1 MSYSFRI
8 IALLYLL
15 TPAVFANSNNR
26 LVSEKGILDL
36 RELEFDRS
44 TVISL
49 NGEWGFYWNEFLY
62 PVDFDSDKQPT
73 PDCYGIVP
81 SYWTSY
87 DPDNCEITGQGHATY
102 RLKILLPRNFRE
114 EIMFDIPVFDAAFDL
129 YLDYFYAG
137 GNGTPGTS
145 KQDSKA
151 GYSPFMVSYTPVN
164 DTLQITVL
172 VSNYQH
178 RRGGFWKS
186 MRIGHPEKL
195 TRFGN
200 RYELISIISMGVLL
214 SFSLFFFFFFIFF
227 REDKTPLFFSL
238 ALTGILFRLMC
249 TNTYTVLLLTDISW
263 EWMIRFEYSGSF
275 IALLFGMWY
284 LYSLYPA
291 KIMYQLTRLN
301 TLISVILILIIL
313 FFRVET
319 FSYSMFYFQPAIVA
333 FLLYY
338 FYASGRNSIRGN
350 KTDIIYFSALV
361 ILLVALV
368 NDILLANSETAI
380 FTKYI
385 NHFAIQIFV
394 FLQSIMLILKWILVY
409 KEKERLTDEIKYINI
424 NLEKL
429 IEKRTGEIKNRNKEI
444 SSQNTK
450 IASQNKKLQEA
461 LDFRN
466 RVFSI
471 IAHDLRSPVA
481 SLIQITELLKE
492 DTFKSEDKKFRI
504 SANELAKSAGEL
516 IDNLL
521 YWGGSQGDHIRYSP
535 DSCDISGIVS
545 DVFNVFKEMA
555 KQKSIKLKYISD
567 GEKNAFCDKELILI
581 VIRNLVSNAL
591 KFTHKNGM
599 VSVTTSPHPDKKNMI
614 LILVKDTGIGI
625 PEDKIKN
632 LFGSDK
638 LESMMGTAKE
648 KGTGLG
654 LRLCLELV
662 HLNKGTI
669 NVKSS
674 LETGTTFSISLPGIS
689 TVS

>member
-1 MSYSFRI
+1 MSCSFRLI
-8 IALLYLL
+8 TLLCFL
-15 TPAVFANSNNR
+15 TPTFIANSNSN

-36 RELEFDRS
+36 REVEFDQV
-44 TVISL
+44 TVVNL
-49 NGEWGFYWNEFLY
+49 NGEWEFYWNEFHY
-62 PVDFDSDKQPT
+62 PSDFDSGKQPT
-73 PDCYGIVP
+73 PDCYGEVP

-87 DPDNCEITGQGHATY
+87 DPDNCDISGQGYATY
-102 RLKILLPRNFRE
+102 RLRILLPPNFRE

-129 YLDYFYAG
+129 YLDYYYAG
-137 GNGTPGTS
+137 GNGTPGNS
-145 KQDSKA
+145 KQDSEP
-151 GYSPFMVSYTPVN
+151 GYSPFMINYTPVS
-164 DTLQITVL
+164 DTLQIIVL

-186 MRIGHPEKL
+186 MRMGHPEKL

-200 RYELISIISMGVLL
+200 RYEMISIISLGVLL
-214 SFSLFFFFFFIFF
+214 SFSLFFFFFYILF
-227 REDKTPLFFSL
+227 REDKTLLFFSL
-238 ALTGILFRLMC
+238 ALAGIFLRLMC
-249 TNTYTVLLLTDISW
+249 TDTYTILSLTDISW
-263 EWMIRFEYSGSF
+263 EWMIRLEYLGSF
-275 IALLFGMWY
+275 FALLFGMWY
-284 LYSLYPA
+284 LYSSYPSKILYQ
-291 KIMYQLTRLN
+291 ITNLN
-301 TLISVILILIIL
+301 TIISVIFLLVIL
-313 FFRVET
+313 FFRVEI
-319 FSYSMFYFQPAIVA
+319 FSYSMFYFQPATMA

-338 FYASGRNSIRGN
+338 LYASGRNSIRGK
-350 KTDIIYFSALV
+350 KTDIIYFSGLV

-380 FTKYI
+380 SYKYI
-385 NHFAIQIFV
+385 SHFAVQVFV
-394 FLQSIMLILKWILVY
+394 FLQSIMLILKWILAY
-409 KEKERLTDEIKYINI
+409 KEKERLTGEIKYINI

-429 IEKRTGEIKNRNKEI
+429 VEERTGEVKTRNKEI
-444 SSQNTK
+444 SMQNIK

-461 LDFRN
+461 LDFKN

-481 SLIQITELLKE
+481 NLIQITELLKE
-492 DTFKSEDKKFRI
+492 DSFKSEDKEFRI

-521 YWGGSQGDHIRYSP
+521 YWGRSQGDQIRNNP

-545 DVFNVFKEMA
+545 EIYNVFSEMA
-555 KQKSIKLKYISD
+555 RQKSIKLKYISK
-567 GEKNAFCDKELILI
+567 GEKFAFCDRELILI

-591 KFTHKNGM
+591 KFTLKNGT

-625 PEDKIKN
+625 PEDKIEK
-632 LFGSDK
+632 LFDSDK
-638 LESMMGTAKE
+638 LESMMGTANE

-654 LRLCLELV
+654 LRLCQELV

-674 LETGTTFSISLPGIS
+674 LKTGTTFSISLPGIS

>member
-1 MSYSFRI
+1 MNCSFRTI
-8 IALLYLL
+8 VLLCLL
-15 TPAVFANSNNR
+15 TPTVIATGNNR

-44 TVISL
+44 TVVNL
-49 NGEWGFYWNEFLY
+49 NGEWEFYWNKFLY
-62 PVDFDSDKQPT
+62 PVDFDTGKQPT
-73 PDCYGIVP
+73 PDCYGKVP

-87 DPDNCEITGQGHATY
+87 DPDNSDITGQGYATY
-102 RLKILLPRNFRE
+102 RLRILLPPNFRE
-114 EIMFDIPVFDAAFDL
+114 EIMFNIPVFDAAFDL
-129 YLDYFYAG
+129 YLDYYYAG
-137 GNGTPGTS
+137 GNGTPGIS
-145 KQDSKA
+145 KQDSEA
-151 GYSPFMVSYTPVN
+151 GYSPFMVNYTPVN

-178 RRGGFWKS
+178 RRGGFWKA

-195 TRFGN
+195 TRFEN
-200 RYELISIISMGVLL
+200 HYELISIISLGVLL

-227 REDKTPLFFSL
+227 REDKTLLFFSMAL
-238 ALTGILFRLMC
+238 AGILLRLMC
-249 TNTYTVLLLTDISW
+249 TDTYTVLLFSDISW

-291 KIMYQLTRLN
+291 KILYQLTRLN
-301 TLISVILILIIL
+301 TFISVISLLVIL
-313 FFRVET
+313 FFRVEI
-319 FSYSMFYFQPAIVA
+319 FSYSMLYFQPAAMA

-338 FYASGRNSIRGN
+338 LYASGRNSIRGN
-350 KTDIIYFSALV
+350 KTDIIYFSGLV

-380 FTKYI
+380 FYKYI
-385 NHFAIQIFV
+385 SHFAVQVFV
-394 FLQSIMLILKWILVY
+394 FLQSIMFIRKWILAY
-409 KEKERLTDEIKYINI
+409 KEKERLTGEIKYINI

-429 IEKRTGEIKNRNKEI
+429 VEERTGEVKTRNKEI
-444 SSQNTK
+444 SKQNIK

-461 LDFRN
+461 LDFKN

-481 SLIQITELLKE
+481 NLIQITEFLKE
-492 DTFKSEDKKFRI
+492 DSLESEDKEFRI
-504 SANELAKSAGEL
+504 SANELARSAGDL

-521 YWGGSQGDHIRYSP
+521 YWGRSQGDQIRNNP

-545 DVFNVFKEMA
+545 EVFNLFKEMA
-555 KQKSIKLKYISD
+555 RQKSINLKYISK
-567 GEKNAFCDKELILI
+567 GEKYAFCDRELIMI

-591 KFTHKNGM
+591 KFTHKDGM

-625 PEDKIKN
+625 PEDKIEN
-632 LFGSDK
+632 LFDSDK
-638 LESMMGTAKE
+638 LESIMGTANE

-654 LRLCLELV
+654 LRLCKELV

-669 NVKSS
+669 KVKTS
-674 LETGTTFSISLPGIS
+674 LVTGTTFSISLPGIS

>member
-1 MSYSFRI
+1 MSCSFRLI
-8 IALLYLL
+8 TLLCLL
-15 TPAVFANSNNR
+15 TPTIIANSNNR

-36 RELEFDRS
+36 RELEFDRN
-44 TVISL
+44 TVVSL
-49 NGEWGFYWNEFLY
+49 NGEWEFYWNEFLY

-73 PDCYGIVP
+73 PDYYGKIP

-87 DPDNCEITGQGHATY
+87 DPDNCDITGQGYATY
-102 RLKILLPRNFRE
+102 RLKILLPYNFRE
-114 EIMFDIPVFDAAFDL
+114 EIIFDIPVFDAAFDL

-137 GNGTPGTS
+137 GNGTPGIS
-145 KQDSKA
+145 KQDSEA
-151 GYSPFMVSYTPVN
+151 GYSPFMVNYTPVN

-195 TRFGN
+195 TRFEN
-200 RYELISIISMGVLL
+200 RYKLISIISLGVLL

-227 REDKTPLFFSL
+227 REDKTLLFFSM
-238 ALTGILFRLMC
+238 ALVGIFIRLMC
-249 TNTYTVLLLTDISW
+249 TDTYTISLLSDISW
-263 EWMIRFEYSGSF
+263 EWMIRFEYLGSF
-275 IALLFGMWY
+275 FTLLFGMWY
-284 LYSLYPA
+284 LYALYPA
-291 KIMYQLTRLN
+291 KILYQLTRLN
-301 TLISVILILIIL
+301 TLISAIFLLAIL
-313 FFRVET
+313 FFKVEL
-319 FSYSMFYFQPAIVA
+319 FSYSMFYFEPAAMA

-338 FYASGRNSIRGN
+338 LYASGRNSMRGK
-350 KTDIIYFSALV
+350 KTDMIYFSGLV
-361 ILLVALV
+361 ILLFALV

-380 FTKYI
+380 FYKYTT
-385 NHFAIQIFV
+385 HFAIQIFV
-394 FLQSIMLILKWILVY
+394 FLQSIMLIFKWILTY
-409 KEKERLTDEIKYINI
+409 KENERLTSEIKYINI
-424 NLEKL
+424 NLERL
-429 IEKRTGEIKNRNKEI
+429 VEERTGEVKTRNKEI

-461 LDFRN
+461 LDFKN
-466 RVFSI
+466 RIFSI

-481 SLIQITELLKE
+481 NLIQITELLKE
-492 DTFKSEDKKFRI
+492 DSFKSEDKKFRI

-521 YWGGSQGDHIRYSP
+521 YWGGSQGDQIRNNP

-545 DVFNVFKEMA
+545 EVFNIFNEMA
-555 KQKSIKLKYISD
+555 RQKSINLKYISKR
-567 GEKNAFCDKELILI
+567 EKYAFCDRELIMI

-591 KFTHKNGM
+591 KFTHKDGM
-599 VSVTTSPHPDKKNMI
+599 VSITTSPHPDKKNMI
-614 LILVKDTGIGI
+614 LIIVKDTGIGI
-625 PEDKIKN
+625 PEDKIEN

-638 LESMMGTAKE
+638 LESMMGTASE

-654 LRLCLELV
+654 LRLCKELV

-669 NVKSS
+669 KVKSS
-674 LETGTTFSISLPGIS
+674 LETGTIFSISLPGIS

>member
-1 MSYSFRI
+1 MSCSFRI
-8 IALLYLL
+8 IILLCLL
-15 TPAVFANSNNR
+15 TPTVIASGYKK

-36 RELEFDRS
+36 RELEFDRN
-44 TVISL
+44 TVVNL
-49 NGEWGFYWNEFLY
+49 NGEWEFYWNEFLY
-62 PVDFDSDKQPT
+62 PVDFDTGKQPI
-73 PDCYGIVP
+73 PDCYGKVP

-87 DPDNCEITGQGHATY
+87 DPDNSDITGQGYATY
-102 RLKILLPRNFRE
+102 RLRILLPRNFRE

-129 YLDYFYAG
+129 YLDYYYAG
-137 GNGTPGTS
+137 GNGTPGIS
-145 KQDSKA
+145 KQDSEA
-151 GYSPFMVSYTPVN
+151 DYSPFMVNYTPVN

-178 RRGGFWKS
+178 RRGGFWKA

-195 TRFGN
+195 TRFEN
-200 RYELISIISMGVLL
+200 HYEFISIISLGVLL

-227 REDKTPLFFSL
+227 REDKTLLFFSMAL
-238 ALTGILFRLMC
+238 AGILLRLMC
-249 TNTYTVLLLTDISW
+249 TDTYTVLLLADISW

-275 IALLFGMWY
+275 FALLFGMWY

-291 KIMYQLTRLN
+291 KILYQLTRLN
-301 TLISVILILIIL
+301 TFISVISLLVIL
-313 FFRVET
+313 FFRVEI
-319 FSYSMFYFQPAIVA
+319 FSYSMFYFQPAAMA

-338 FYASGRNSIRGN
+338 LYASGRNSIRGN
-350 KTDIIYFSALV
+350 KTDIIYFSGLV

-380 FTKYI
+380 FYKYTT
-385 NHFAIQIFV
+385 HFAIQVFV
-394 FLQSIMLILKWILVY
+394 FLQSIMFIRKWILAY
-409 KEKERLTDEIKYINI
+409 KEKERLTSEIKYINI

-429 IEKRTGEIKNRNKEI
+429 VEERTVEIKNRNKEI
-444 SSQNTK
+444 SKQNIK

-461 LDFRN
+461 LDFKN

-481 SLIQITELLKE
+481 NLIQITEFLKE
-492 DTFKSEDKKFRI
+492 DSLESEDKKFRI

-521 YWGGSQGDHIRYSP
+521 YWGRSQGDQIRNNP

-545 DVFNVFKEMA
+545 EVFNLFKEIA
-555 KQKSIKLKYISD
+555 KQKSINLKYISK
-567 GEKNAFCDKELILI
+567 GEKYAFCDRELILI

-591 KFTHKNGM
+591 KFTHKDGM
-599 VSVTTSPHPDKKNMI
+599 VSVITSPHPDKKNMI
-614 LILVKDTGIGI
+614 LILVRDTGIGI
-625 PEDKIKN
+625 PEDKIEN
-632 LFGSDK
+632 LFDSDK
-638 LESMMGTAKE
+638 LESMMGTASE

-654 LRLCLELV
+654 LRLCKELV

-669 NVKSS
+669 KVKSS

>member
-1 MSYSFRI
+1 MSRSFRI

-15 TPAVFANSNNR
+15 TPAVFANNIR
-26 LVSEKGILDL
+26 LVSEKGIIDL
-36 RELEFDRS
+36 REIEFDQG
-44 TVISL
+44 TVINL
-49 NGEWGFYWNEFLY
+49 NGEWEFYWEKFLY
-62 PVDFDSDKQPT
+62 PFDFDSGKQPT
-73 PDCYGIVP
+73 PDCYGKVP

-87 DPDNCEITGQGHATY
+87 DPDNCDITGQGYATY
-102 RLKILLPRNFRE
+102 RLRILLPRNFRE
-114 EIMFDIPVFDAAFDL
+114 EIMFEVPVFDAAFDL

-137 GNGTPGTS
+137 GNGTPGIS

-164 DTLQITVL
+164 DTLQIIVL

-195 TRFGN
+195 SRFEN
-200 RYELISIISMGVLL
+200 RYNMISIISLGVLF

-227 REDKTPLFFSL
+227 RKDKTPLFLSL
-238 ALTGILFRLMC
+238 ALAGILFRLMC
-249 TNTYTVLLLTDISW
+249 TNTYSVLLLTDISW
-263 EWMIRFEYSGSF
+263 EWIIRFEYLGSF

-284 LYSLYPA
+284 LYSLYPS
-291 KIMYQLTRLN
+291 KILYQLTRLN

-313 FFRVET
+313 FFRVEI
-319 FSYSMFYFQPAIVA
+319 FSYSMLYFQPAAMA

-338 FYASGRNSIRGN
+338 FYASGRNAIRGQ

-361 ILLVALV
+361 ILLIALV
-368 NDILLANSETAI
+368 NDILLANSEIAI
-380 FTKYI
+380 FNKYTS
-385 NHFAIQIFV
+385 HFAIQIFV
-394 FLQSIMLILKWILVY
+394 FLQSIMLILKWIFVY
-409 KEKERLTDEIKYINI
+409 KEKERLTGEIKYINI

-429 IEKRTGEIKNRNKEI
+429 VEERTGEVKTRNKEI
-444 SSQNTK
+444 SNQNIK

-461 LDFRN
+461 LDFKN

-481 SLIQITELLKE
+481 NLIQITELLKE
-492 DTFKSEDKKFRI
+492 DSLKSKDKEFRI

-521 YWGGSQGDHIRYSP
+521 YWGGSQGDQIRYNP
-535 DSCDISGIVS
+535 DSCDISVIVS
-545 DVFNVFKEMA
+545 DVIKVFKEMA
-555 KQKSIKLKYISD
+555 RQKSIKLKYIAD
-567 GEKNAFCDKELILI
+567 GEKYAFCDKELITI

-599 VSVTTSPHPDKKNMI
+599 VSVTTSPHPDKKNTT

-632 LFGSDK
+632 IFGSDK
-638 LESMMGTAKE
+638 LESIMGTANE

-654 LRLCLELV
+654 LRLCQELID
-662 HLNKGTI
+662 LNKGTI
-669 NVKSS
+669 KVKSS
-674 LETGTTFSISLPGIS
+674 HETGTTFFISLPGIS